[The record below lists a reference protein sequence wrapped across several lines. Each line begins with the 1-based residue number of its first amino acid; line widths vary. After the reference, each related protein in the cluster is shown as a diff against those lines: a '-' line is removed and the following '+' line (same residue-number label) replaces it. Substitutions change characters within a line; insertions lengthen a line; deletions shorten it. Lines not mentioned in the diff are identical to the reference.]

1 VAVSIAPVHSLVQGV
16 MHGVAS
22 AELLLK
28 SNRSPHSGSLPP
40 STVRSL
46 LSADLVVWVGPP
58 LEGSL
63 VKALDGLEPDRKIS
77 LLAAEGMRLRQ
88 IRPASAMHEHGGQD
102 QKDDVRVQPGS
113 QTTVDPHIWLSS
125 INASI
130 IVNTVAQ
137 WLIEHDRSNA
147 PHYHRNA
154 QALNAEIAGWR
165 AKAEAELA
173 PIRDLK
179 FMVFHDAYQYFE
191 HDFGLTASASVT
203 IDPERP
209 PGAKHLRELRHRL
222 QADDVNCIFTEP
234 QFSSN
239 AVNILV
245 EDTDVRIGMLDPL
258 GVEIKPGR
266 EMWFR
271 LMQGLVS
278 GMTGCL
284 ATAS

>member
-1 VAVSIAPVHSLVQGV
+1 

-77 LLAAEGMRLRQ
+77 LLAADGMQLRQ
-88 IRPASAMHEHGGQD
+88 IRPASAMHEHGGRD
-102 QKDDVRVQPGS
+102 QKDDDRVQPGS
-113 QTTVDPHIWLSS
+113 QTNVDPHIWLSS
-125 INASI
+125 INASV
-130 IVNTVAQ
+130 IVNTVTQ

-147 PHYHRNA
+147 PHYQRNA
-154 QALNAEIAGWR
+154 RALNAEIAGWR
-165 AKAEAELA
+165 VKAEVELA
-173 PIRDLK
+173 PLRDLK

-222 QADDVNCIFTEP
+222 QADAVSCIFTEP
-234 QFSSN
+234 QFSSD

-245 EDTDVRIGMLDPL
+245 EGTDVRIGVLDPL
-258 GVEIKPGR
+258 GVAIEPGR

-278 GMTGCL
+278 EMAACLTNTG
-284 ATAS
+284 